1 MTYFGVKQ
9 TQPGKMSDENFLML
23 LESVDV
29 EFDEWTDSELFD
41 LDDIPHKFLEETLE
55 HRKIY

>member
-23 LESVDV
+23 LEIVDV
-29 EFDEWTDSELFD
+29 EFDVWSDSELFD
-41 LDDIPHKFLEETLE
+41 LRETPNKFLEETLE